1 MKRSLRRAGI
11 STVGFIAW
19 IAAGSVV
26 AATSTPVSVGGSA
39 FAPRLGL
46 IAQTFNVA
54 ADGTIDFTIE
64 LPSGIGLESVP
75 DATLVVTAY
84 SQVDGRSDVA
94 SAIGGSLPR
103 SLDSVDLSVA
113 ALEHPTPAQLR
124 AVIPLET
131 DTRSADRLQLPQ
143 SGVYP
148 LMIEVY
154 EGSEVLAEL
163 LTFVHRLPTA
173 DEGYEAEIPL
183 AMVVATEEPVML
195 DADMNVTVDDDA
207 LDELAALADVL
218 EASAIPMTVRVPPAL
233 LAALPDAG
241 PEGAALAERLRPLL
255 RRNDLISAPSLPLDP
270 SLAASAGQQ
279 ALYTQWLRDG
289 EDILGDVAATSSSSN
304 IAIVDEPLSQAGGAL
319 LRDLGAR
326 LLVLPVALY
335 DDLPGTLGGF
345 TDSSQLVQIEVNPG
359 VTVDAAVVDRA
370 IDNTLAR
377 ETSTPVL
384 TAINTTADLLAM
396 RQQIEDGGGDPRR
409 HGITLAT
416 PDLSLP
422 PSATVAAI
430 TDLLAITP
438 GLRPTS
444 LADLSVSTD
453 QLLNDGREA
462 IVGLPTE
469 VEGSI
474 ADRAA
479 LSASLA
485 LEAASV
491 VSMLPADDPRSTE
504 WAYLAG
510 ILPTSALTD
519 ERVATIRDVLRYQYA
534 TILNSIVLPEH
545 FSFTLTGRRSEVPVK
560 LRNTSDTAL
569 TVKVQMSSPKL
580 LFPDPPQLVTV
591 EPGGYGEVNIRIE
604 ARTNGSFGVSLEVLT
619 PTGDVAIGPPVP
631 LTATVTALSGLGN
644 LVTGALLLV
653 LLTWWVRHVRQNKR
667 KRAAGVAA
675 VRHPATGAGDDDAD
689 ADTEPDTAP
698 R

>member
-173 DEGYEAEIPL
+173 DEGYEAELPL

-195 DADMNVTVDDDA
+195 DADLNVTVDDDA
-207 LDELAALADVL
+207 LEELATLADVL
-218 EASAIPMTVRVPPAL
+218 ESSAVPMAVRVPPAL

-675 VRHPATGAGDDDAD
+675 VRHPATGAGDDDD
-689 ADTEPDTAP
+689 AVPDTTP
-698 R
+698 G

>member
-1 MKRSLRRAGI
+1 M
-11 STVGFIAW
+11 
-19 IAAGSVV
+19 
-26 AATSTPVSVGGSA
+26 
-39 FAPRLGL
+39 
-46 IAQTFNVA
+46 
-54 ADGTIDFTIE
+54 
-64 LPSGIGLESVP
+64 
-75 DATLVVTAY
+75 
-84 SQVDGRSDVA
+84 
-94 SAIGGSLPR
+94 
-103 SLDSVDLSVA
+103 
-113 ALEHPTPAQLR
+113 
-124 AVIPLET
+124 
-131 DTRSADRLQLPQ
+131 
-143 SGVYP
+143 
-148 LMIEVY
+148 
-154 EGSEVLAEL
+154 
-163 LTFVHRLPTA
+163 
-173 DEGYEAEIPL
+173 
-183 AMVVATEEPVML
+183 
-195 DADMNVTVDDDA
+195 
-207 LDELAALADVL
+207 
-218 EASAIPMTVRVPPAL
+218 
-233 LAALPDAG
+233 
-241 PEGAALAERLRPLL
+241 
-255 RRNDLISAPSLPLDP
+255 
-270 SLAASAGQQ
+270 
-279 ALYTQWLRDG
+279 
-289 EDILGDVAATSSSSN
+289 
-304 IAIVDEPLSQAGGAL
+304 
-319 LRDLGAR
+319 
-326 LLVLPVALY
+326 
-335 DDLPGTLGGF
+335 
-345 TDSSQLVQIEVNPG
+345 
-359 VTVDAAVVDRA
+359 DRA

-491 VSMLPADDPRSTE
+491 VSMLPAEDPRSTE

-591 EPGGYGEVNIRIE
+591 EPGGDDEPISPELEAALTGGLSRDEYDTMFSLDHQRLRKGGE
-604 ARTNGSFGVSLEVLT
+604 
-619 PTGDVAIGPPVP
+619 
-631 LTATVTALSGLGN
+631 
-644 LVTGALLLV
+644 ALL
-653 LLTWWVRHVRQNKR
+653 
-667 KRAAGVAA
+667 
-675 VRHPATGAGDDDAD
+675 
-689 ADTEPDTAP
+689 
-698 R
+698 

>member
-1 MKRSLRRAGI
+1 VKRSLRRAGI

-173 DEGYEAEIPL
+173 DEGYEAELPL

-195 DADMNVTVDDDA
+195 DADLNVTVDDDA
-207 LDELAALADVL
+207 LEELATLADVL
-218 EASAIPMTVRVPPAL
+218 EASAVPMAVRVPPAL

-675 VRHPATGAGDDDAD
+675 VRHPATGAGDDDD
-689 ADTEPDTAP
+689 AVPDTTP
-698 R
+698 G

>member
-173 DEGYEAEIPL
+173 DEGYEAELPL

-195 DADMNVTVDDDA
+195 DADLNVTVDDDA
-207 LDELAALADVL
+207 LEELATLADVL
-218 EASAIPMTVRVPPAL
+218 EASAVPMAVRVPPAL

-675 VRHPATGAGDDDAD
+675 VRHPATGAGDDDD
-689 ADTEPDTAP
+689 AVPDTTP
-698 R
+698 G

>member
-1 MKRSLRRAGI
+1 MKRTLRRTGTSTAGL
-11 STVGFIAW
+11 VAW
-19 IAAGSVV
+19 VAASCVV
-26 AATSTPVSVGGSA
+26 AVTSPPVSAGGSA

-46 IAQTFNVA
+46 VAQTFNVA
-54 ADGTIDFTIE
+54 ADGAIDVTIE
-64 LPSGIGLESVP
+64 LPSATTLESAP
-75 DATLVVTAY
+75 DATLVITAY
-84 SQVDGRSDVA
+84 SQVDGRDDVA
-94 SAIGGSLPR
+94 SAISGALPR
-103 SLDSVDLSVA
+103 SLDSLDISVA
-113 ALEHPTPAQLR
+113 ALERPTPTQLR
-124 AVIPLET
+124 AVVPLET
-131 DTRSADRLQLPQ
+131 DTRTADRLQLPQ
-143 SGVYP
+143 FGVYP
-148 LMIEVY
+148 VMIEVY

-173 DEGYEAEIPL
+173 DEGYEAELPL

-195 DADMNVTVDDDA
+195 DADLKVTLDDDA
-207 LDELAALADVL
+207 LEELTSLAEVL
-218 EASAIPMTVRVPPAL
+218 EASAIPMAVRVPPAL

-289 EDILGDVAATSSSSN
+289 EDILGDVATTSSSST

-326 LLVLPVALY
+326 LLVLPVAEY
-335 DDLPGTLGGF
+335 DELPGTLGGF

-359 VTVDAAVVDRA
+359 VTVDAAVVDRV

-384 TAINTTADLLAM
+384 TAINTAADLLAV

-444 LADLSVSTD
+444 LADLSVTTD

-479 LSASLA
+479 LSASLT
-485 LEAASV
+485 LEAASII
-491 VSMLPADDPRSTE
+491 SMLPADDPRSTE
-504 WAYLAG
+504 WAFLAG
-510 ILPTSALTD
+510 ILPTSALTE

-534 TILNSIVLPEH
+534 TIRNSIVLPEH

-569 TVKVQMSSPKL
+569 TVKVRMSSPKL
-580 LFPDPPQLVTV
+580 LFPDPPQLLTV

-604 ARTNGSFGVSLEVLT
+604 ARTNGSFPVSLEVLT
-619 PTGDVAIGPPVP
+619 PAGDVAIGAPVP
-631 LTATVTALSGLGN
+631 LKASVTALNGLGN

-653 LLTWWVRHVRQNKR
+653 LLTWWIRHVRQNKR
-667 KRAAGVAA
+667 KRAAAVAA
-675 VRHPATGAGDDDAD
+675 KGHPATGPGDDDDNAD
-689 ADTEPDTAP
+689 PSPDTTP
-698 R
+698 S

>member
-173 DEGYEAEIPL
+173 DEGYEAELPL

-195 DADMNVTVDDDA
+195 DADLNVTVDDDA
-207 LDELAALADVL
+207 LEELATLADVL
-218 EASAIPMTVRVPPAL
+218 EASAVPMAVRVPPAL

-491 VSMLPADDPRSTE
+491 VSMLPAEDPRSTE

-675 VRHPATGAGDDDAD
+675 VRHPATGAGDDDD
-689 ADTEPDTAP
+689 AVPDTTP
-698 R
+698 G

>member
-1 MKRSLRRAGI
+1 VKRSLRRAGI

-173 DEGYEAEIPL
+173 DEGYEAELPL

-195 DADMNVTVDDDA
+195 DADLNVTVDDDA
-207 LDELAALADVL
+207 LEELATLADVL
-218 EASAIPMTVRVPPAL
+218 EASAVPMAVRVPPAL

-491 VSMLPADDPRSTE
+491 VSMLPAEDPRSTE

-675 VRHPATGAGDDDAD
+675 VRHPATGAGDDDD
-689 ADTEPDTAP
+689 AVPDTTP
-698 R
+698 G

>member
-173 DEGYEAEIPL
+173 DEGYEAELPL

-195 DADMNVTVDDDA
+195 DADLNVTVDDDA
-207 LDELAALADVL
+207 LEELATLADVL
-218 EASAIPMTVRVPPAL
+218 EASAVPMAVRVPPAL

-653 LLTWWVRHVRQNKR
+653 LLTWWVRHVRQNRR

-675 VRHPATGAGDDDAD
+675 VRHPATGAGDDDD
-689 ADTEPDTAP
+689 AVPDTTP
-698 R
+698 G

>member
-11 STVGFIAW
+11 STVGLIAW

-26 AATSTPVSVGGSA
+26 AATSTPVPAGGSA

-173 DEGYEAEIPL
+173 DEGYEAELPL

-195 DADMNVTVDDDA
+195 DADLNVTVDDDA
-207 LDELAALADVL
+207 LEELATLADVL
-218 EASAIPMTVRVPPAL
+218 EASAVPMAVRVPPAL

-491 VSMLPADDPRSTE
+491 VSMLPAEDPRSTE

-675 VRHPATGAGDDDAD
+675 VRHPATGAGDDDD
-689 ADTEPDTAP
+689 AVPDTTP
-698 R
+698 G

>member
-11 STVGFIAW
+11 STVGLIAW

-46 IAQTFNVA
+46 VAQTFNVA

-64 LPSGIGLESVP
+64 LPSMIGLESAP
-75 DATLVVTAY
+75 DATLVITSY
-84 SQVDGRSDVA
+84 SQVDGRDDVA
-94 SAIGGSLPR
+94 SAIGGALPR
-103 SLDSVDLSVA
+103 SLDSLDLSVA
-113 ALEHPTPAQLR
+113 ALEHPTPTQLR
-124 AVIPLET
+124 AVVPLET
-131 DTRSADRLQLPQ
+131 DTRSADRLQLSQ

-491 VSMLPADDPRSTE
+491 VSMLPAEDPRSTE

-653 LLTWWVRHVRQNKR
+653 LLTWWVRHVRQNRR

-675 VRHPATGAGDDDAD
+675 VRHPATGAGDDDD
-689 ADTEPDTAP
+689 AVPDTTP
-698 R
+698 G